1 MWPLIQRLSVADEDV
16 NMSQNQLE
24 PTTRAF
30 FEELKGE
37 LAKQAK
43 ESNAKEEGDRQ
54 DGFVLDHVDEGWL
67 EYKGMS
73 MGFTYMSEPPRISF
87 TIGPDGPFVG
97 HPRVFKASLNGD
109 QVKWLPQ
116 DEAELDKDVVFDKPA
131 DFASY
136 AITLLSNRLH
146 DRSPS
151 IK

>member
-1 MWPLIQRLSVADEDV
+1 
-16 NMSQNQLE
+16 MSQNQLE
-24 PTTRAF
+24 PMTGAF
-30 FEELKGE
+30 FEELKSE

-43 ESNAKEEGDRQ
+43 ESNSKEEGDRQ

-73 MGFTYMSEPPRISF
+73 IGFTYMSEPPRISF

-97 HPRVFKASLNGD
+97 HPRVFEASLDGD
-109 QVKWLPQ
+109 RIVLSPQ
-116 DEAELDKDVVFDKPA
+116 DESEMDKGIVFNNPA